1 MVESRRSCLLA
12 GAFTLSILNYA
23 DDTALARP
31 VHQRT
36 EKNQSTGKPAR
47 VGEARP
53 KATGRRTDA
62 ELGVIW
68 TVNKCQPAQ
77 IPDLV
82 HREHGQ
88 VQFNFPSL
96 HHNFTP
102 SPRPPVRR
110 DLQPVARNS
119 IGMSLPSYSAKSRI
133 APLAS
138 YSHPIGGPNIRP
150 ITPGAAGARVVSS
163 PRTAA
168 ISGTGVMHGG
178 IEPCTNRRPRPLRG
192 PTWLPGRRTGS
203 SRPPVAG

>member
-1 MVESRRSCLLA
+1 MLVREIQISCLLA
-12 GAFTLSILNYA
+12 SAFTFSILNYA

-36 EKNQSTGKPAR
+36 EINQSTGKSAR

-53 KATGRRTDA
+53 KATGRRTDT
-62 ELGVIW
+62 ETSHHVDSKQVP
-68 TVNKCQPAQ
+68 TEP

-102 SPRPPVRR
+102 LPRPPVRR

-119 IGMSLPSYSAKSRI
+119 IGMSVPSYSAKSPI

-138 YSHPIGGPNIRP
+138 YSHPFGGPNIRP
-150 ITPGAAGARVVSS
+150 ITPGAAGARVVSRPTS

-168 ISGTGVMHGG
+168 ISGTGVMHRGVGPSQIGG
-178 IEPCTNRRPRPLRG
+178 P
-192 PTWLPGRRTGS
+192 
-203 SRPPVAG
+203 AH

>member
-1 MVESRRSCLLA
+1 MLVREIQISCLLA
-12 GAFTLSILNYA
+12 SAFTFSILNYA

-36 EKNQSTGKPAR
+36 EINQSTGKSAR

-53 KATGRRTDA
+53 TATGRRTDT
-62 ELGVIW
+62 EPSHHVDSKQVP
-68 TVNKCQPAQ
+68 TEP

-88 VQFNFPSL
+88 VQFKPPSL

-102 SPRPPVRR
+102 LPRPPVRR

-119 IGMSLPSYSAKSRI
+119 IGMSVPSYSAKSRI
-133 APLAS
+133 TPLAS

-150 ITPGAAGARVVSS
+150 ITPDAAGARVVSLPTS

-168 ISGTGVMHGG
+168 ISGTGVMHRGVGPSQIGG
-178 IEPCTNRRPRPLRG
+178 P
-192 PTWLPGRRTGS
+192 
-203 SRPPVAG
+203 AH

>member
-1 MVESRRSCLLA
+1 MLVREIQISCLLA
-12 GAFTLSILNYA
+12 SAFTLSILNYA

-31 VHQRT
+31 VHQGT

-53 KATGRRTDA
+53 KATGRRTDT
-62 ELGVIW
+62 ETSHHVDSKQVP
-68 TVNKCQPAQ
+68 TEP

-82 HREHGQ
+82 RREHGQ

-102 SPRPPVRR
+102 LPRPPVRR

-150 ITPGAAGARVVSS
+150 ITPGAAGARVVSLPTS

-168 ISGTGVMHGG
+168 ISGTGVMHRGVGPSQIGG
-178 IEPCTNRRPRPLRG
+178 P
-192 PTWLPGRRTGS
+192 
-203 SRPPVAG
+203 AH

>member
-1 MVESRRSCLLA
+1 MLVREIQISCLLA
-12 GAFTLSILNYA
+12 SAFTLSILNYA

-31 VHQRT
+31 VHQGT
-36 EKNQSTGKPAR
+36 EKN
-47 VGEARP
+47 
-53 KATGRRTDA
+53 RTDT
-62 ELGVIW
+62 ETSHHVDSKQVP
-68 TVNKCQPAQ
+68 TEP

-82 HREHGQ
+82 RREHGQ

-102 SPRPPVRR
+102 LPRPPVRR

-150 ITPGAAGARVVSS
+150 ITPGAAGAGVDSLPTS

-168 ISGTGVMHGG
+168 ISGTGVMHRGVGPSQIGG
-178 IEPCTNRRPRPLRG
+178 P
-192 PTWLPGRRTGS
+192 
-203 SRPPVAG
+203 AH